1 MSGIHQIGLFRALP
15 PQDMHEL
22 ARQLVIQTMPPRTM
36 LIDENESST
45 EIYFVLDGRVA
56 VKSFSST
63 GHEVAYAEFGA
74 GECFG
79 EFAALDGK
87 PRSASVET
95 LTPVRLASMEAG
107 QFRACLLQYPS
118 VAAEL
123 SRTLVGKIRL
133 LTERIFEF
141 STLPVP
147 IRVRLELLRLARR
160 AACVDDRC
168 VIEAA
173 PSHQSIAAYIATHR
187 EAVSREISALVQA
200 GVLETQKRTLIICS
214 LSRLRTLAGLIADR
228 GMAAD

>member
-1 MSGIHQIGLFRALP
+1 MSGIHQISLFRTLP
-15 PQDMHEL
+15 PQDIAVL
-22 ARQLVIQTMPPRTM
+22 ARQLVIQTVPPRTT
-36 LIDENESST
+36 LFDEKEASS
-45 EIYFVLDGRVA
+45 EIYFILDGRVA

-74 GECFG
+74 GDYFG

-95 LTPVRLASMEAG
+95 LTPVRVASMDAV
-107 QFRACLLQYPS
+107 QFRNCLLQYPAVS
-118 VAAEL
+118 AEL
-123 SRTLVGKIRL
+123 SKNLVGKIRL

-160 AACVDDRC
+160 ASCMEDRC
-168 VIEAA
+168 MIHVA

-187 EAVSREISALVQA
+187 EAVSREISALAQA
-200 GVLETQKRTLIICS
+200 GVLETQKRTIIIRS
-214 LSRLRTLAGLIADR
+214 LSRLRILAGLTADAR
-228 GMAAD
+228 SSAD